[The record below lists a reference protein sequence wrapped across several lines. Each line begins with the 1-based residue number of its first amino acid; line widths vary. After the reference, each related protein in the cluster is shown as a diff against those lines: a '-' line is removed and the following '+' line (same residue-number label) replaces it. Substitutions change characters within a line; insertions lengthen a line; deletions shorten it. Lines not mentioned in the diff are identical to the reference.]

1 MKYFFKLTFI
11 ILLFL
16 SCKSESNDEKAV
28 KEVVNSFFQ
37 YVNQRDFK
45 MLETICT
52 VKMKKHVEQFKSFGD
67 DLVKYKK
74 FEIKSMNIVGNT
86 ASVNMINTDQFD
98 NEIESTWKLVKTK
111 GSWKMD
117 LFKTF
122 VIDEA
127 EPFADE
133 KIYMPEKDPNIIP
146 YSQADSVF

>member
-28 KEVVNSFFQ
+28 KEVINSFFQ

-111 GSWKMD
+111 GIWKMD
-117 LFKTF
+117 LFKAF
-122 VIDEA
+122 VTDEV

-133 KIYMPEKDPNIIP
+133 RIYMPKKDPNMIP
-146 YSQADSVF
+146 FSKADSLF

>member
-74 FEIKSMNIVGNT
+74 FEIRSMNIVGNT

-122 VIDEA
+122 VTDEV

-133 KIYMPEKDPNIIP
+133 RIYMPKKDPNMIP
-146 YSQADSVF
+146 FSKADSLF

>member
-86 ASVNMINTDQFD
+86 ASVNMINTDQ
-98 NEIESTWKLVKTK
+98 
-111 GSWKMD
+111 
-117 LFKTF
+117 
-122 VIDEA
+122 
-127 EPFADE
+127 
-133 KIYMPEKDPNIIP
+133 
-146 YSQADSVF
+146 

>member
-11 ILLFL
+11 ILLFM

-122 VIDEA
+122 VTDEV

-133 KIYMPEKDPNIIP
+133 RIYMPKKDPNMIP
-146 YSQADSVF
+146 FSKADSLF

>member
-1 MKYFFKLTFI
+1 MKYFFKSMFI
-11 ILLFL
+11 VLLFL

-28 KEVVNSFFQ
+28 RQVVNSFFQ

-52 VKMKKHVEQFKSFGD
+52 NKMKKNVEQFKSFGD
-67 DLVKYKK
+67 DLVQYRK
-74 FEIKSMNIVGNT
+74 FEIKSMNVTGNT
-86 ASVNMINTDQFD
+86 ASVNVKSTDQFD

-122 VIDEA
+122 VTDEA

-133 KIYMPEKDPNIIP
+133 RIYMPKKDPNTIP
-146 YSQADSVF
+146 YSRADSVF

>member
-74 FEIKSMNIVGNT
+74 FEIRSMNIMGNT

-122 VIDEA
+122 VTDEV

-133 KIYMPEKDPNIIP
+133 RIYMPKKDPNMIP
-146 YSQADSVF
+146 FSKADSLF

>member
-122 VIDEA
+122 VTDEV

-133 KIYMPEKDPNIIP
+133 RIYMPKKDPNMIP
-146 YSQADSVF
+146 FSKADSLF